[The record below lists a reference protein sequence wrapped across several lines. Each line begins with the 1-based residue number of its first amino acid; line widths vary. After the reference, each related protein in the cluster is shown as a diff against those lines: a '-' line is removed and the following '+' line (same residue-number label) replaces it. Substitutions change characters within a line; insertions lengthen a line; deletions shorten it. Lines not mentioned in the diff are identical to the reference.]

1 MNWDS
6 LLSFFSIYLCT
17 ILVYLLTQRF
27 WTTEPSYIDRVDVIL
42 RAAIL
47 ALFPNEH
54 LLQEILKTVNY
65 IYQDITGIITPIV
78 TVISEITEVIWNIL
92 ITISNFAIPEIIY
105 WIIIILV
112 TLIVISSTL
121 LLTNIDIE
129 GLLFICRL
137 GASSLPKRPPQTP
150 LIGKR
155 IKRFWRGG
163 KFDEFGKVVKFYEI
177 LHISTRNRSE
187 RRILWR
193 AHNVR
198 WNWRN

>member
-1 MNWDS
+1 MDWDL
-6 LLSFFSIYLCT
+6 LLSFCSLYLCT
-17 ILVYLLTQRF
+17 VLVYLLKQRF
-27 WTTEPSYIDRVDVIL
+27 FTTEPSCIDRVDVL
-42 RAAIL
+42 MRATVL
-47 ALFPNEH
+47 AMFPNEYMK
-54 LLQEILKTVNY
+54 QDIITVVVN
-65 IYQDITGIITPIV
+65 IYYDITGIITPIV
-78 TVISEITEVIWNIL
+78 TVISERTEVIWNIL

-112 TLIVISSTL
+112 TLIVISSKP